1 MKSNWFKTAGVLSM
15 AVAATVM
22 LPGCS
27 AGSVDELGEEYG
39 DEAGEELMSV
49 DETLEL
55 GTAEQG
61 VMSCTN
67 LDGTNAAMA
76 AFAVAVGKELGRWQV
91 GKDFVVVR
99 SNGTT
104 PGTSGMMETLALSS
118 GSDASGAKGSSRCQV
133 AGCPNINAILAWQ
146 YAQANNKVYFQ
157 GSGSLKTLLNPQALA
172 SRMVAKYRE
181 QGTCDAA
188 AVDGNTT
195 ACPKEE
201 HKLTYVSAAKGGCD
215 TMFTFNV
222 KRTDGLALKYPAQ
235 LKHKLRFADHT
246 NPYIQ
251 FTPLANGD
259 IMVDPTYGLNPD
271 GSTSSGTCTAACT
284 KVSTTS
290 VAGHCCSCGGVNKA
304 FARSTFNANT
314 YLCQ

>member
-1 MKSNWFKTAGVLSM
+1 MKSNWFKAAGVLSM
-15 AVAATVM
+15 AVATTVM

-27 AGSVDELGEEYG
+27 AGSVDEVGGEYG
-39 DEAGEELMSV
+39 DDSSEEMMSV

-55 GTAEQG
+55 GTAEQD

-67 LDGTNAAMA
+67 LDGTNSAMA
-76 AFAVAVGKELGRWQV
+76 AFAVAVAQELGRWQV
-91 GKDFVVVR
+91 GKDFVVVK

-104 PGTSGMMETLALSS
+104 PGTSGQMETLALSS
-118 GSDASGAKGSSRCQV
+118 GSDASGAKGSSRCLV
-133 AGCPNINAILAWQ
+133 AGCPNINSILSWQ
-146 YAQANNKVYFQ
+146 YAQANNKIYFQ
-157 GSGSLKTLLNPQALA
+157 GSGSVKTLLNPQALA

-181 QGTCDAA
+181 QGTCDASA
-188 AVDGNTT
+188 ADGNATL
-195 ACPKEE
+195 CPKEE

-222 KRTDGLALKYPAQ
+222 KRTDGTALKYPAQ
-235 LKHKLRFADHT
+235 LKHKLRFADQT
-246 NPYIQ
+246 NGYIQ

-259 IMVDPTYGLNPD
+259 IQIDPTYGTNPD
-271 GSTSSGTCTAACT
+271 GTTTSGSCTAACT

-290 VAGHCCSCGGVNKA
+290 VAGQCCSCGGVNKV
-304 FARSTFNANT
+304 FAKATFNANT

>member
-1 MKSNWFKTAGVLSM
+1 MKSNWFKAAGVLSM
-15 AVAATVM
+15 AVATM

-27 AGSVDELGEEYG
+27 AGSVDEFGGEYG
-39 DEAGEELMSV
+39 DEAGEDMMSL

-67 LDGTNAAMA
+67 LDGTNSAMA
-76 AFAVAVGKELGRWQV
+76 AFAVAVAKELGRWQV
-91 GKDFVVVR
+91 GKDFMVQLI
-99 SNGTT
+99 NGQ
-104 PGTSGMMETLALSS
+104 ETLQLTS
-118 GSDASGAKGSSRCQV
+118 GSDTSGAKGKSRCASSV
-133 AGCPNINAILAWQ
+133 CPNVQAILDWQ
-146 YAQANNKVYFQ
+146 STAANNKIYFQ
-157 GSGSLKTLLNPQALA
+157 GSGTVKTLLNPQALA
-172 SRMVAKYRE
+172 SRMVAKWRE

-188 AVDGNTT
+188 AKDGDATQ
-195 ACPKEE
+195 CPKEE

-235 LKHKLRFADHT
+235 LKHKLRFADQT
-246 NPYIQ
+246 NGYIQ

-259 IMVDPTYGLNPD
+259 IAIDPTYGLNPD
-271 GSTSSGTCTAACT
+271 GTTSSGSCTAACT

-290 VAGHCCSCGGVNKA
+290 VAGQCCSCGGVNKV
-304 FARSTFNANT
+304 FAKATFNANT

>member
-1 MKSNWFKTAGVLSM
+1 MKSNWFKAAGVLSM
-15 AVAATVM
+15 AFATM

-27 AGSVDELGEEYG
+27 AGSTAELGGEYG
-39 DEAGEELMSV
+39 DEAGEEMMSV
-49 DETLEL
+49 DETFEL

-76 AFAVAVGKELGRWQV
+76 AFAVAVAKELGRWQV
-91 GKDFVVVR
+91 GKDFVVVK

-118 GSDASGAKGSSRCQV
+118 GSDTSGAKGSSRCLV
-133 AGCPNINAILAWQ
+133 AGCPNINAILSWQ

-157 GSGSLKTLLNPQALA
+157 GSGTTKTLLNPQALA

-188 AVDGNTT
+188 AKDGDATQ
-195 ACPKEE
+195 CPREE

-235 LKHKLRFADHT
+235 IKHKLRFADQT
-246 NPYIQ
+246 NGYIQ

-259 IMVDPTYGLNPD
+259 IAIDPVYGTNPD

-290 VAGHCCSCGGVNKA
+290 IAGQCCSCGGVSKL
-304 FARSTFNANT
+304 FAKSTFNAST

>member
-1 MKSNWFKTAGVLSM
+1 MKSKLFQAAGVLSM
-15 AVAATVM
+15 AVATM

-27 AGSVDELGEEYG
+27 AGSVDELGDEYG
-39 DEAGEELMSV
+39 DEEMMSV
-49 DETLEL
+49 DDTLEL
-55 GTAEQG
+55 GTIEQG

-76 AFAVAVGKELGRWQV
+76 AFAVAVAQELGRWQV
-91 GKDFVVVR
+91 GKDFVVVK
-99 SNGTT
+99 SNGTA
-104 PGTSGMMETLALSS
+104 PGTSGLMETLALSS
-118 GSDASGAKGSSRCQV
+118 GSDTSGAKGSSRCTN
-133 AGCPNINAILAWQ
+133 GCPNINAILSWQ
-146 YAQANNKVYFQ
+146 YTQANNKVYFQ
-157 GSGSLKTLLNPQALA
+157 GSGSLKTLLNPSALA

-188 AVDGNTT
+188 ARDGDATQ
-195 ACPKEE
+195 CPVEQ

-235 LKHKLRFADHT
+235 LKHKLRFADVT
-246 NPYIQ
+246 NPYIN

-259 IMVDPTYGLNPD
+259 ISIDPTYGLNPD
-271 GSTSSGTCTAACT
+271 GTTSSGSCTAACT

-304 FARSTFNANT
+304 FAKSTFNANT

>member
-1 MKSNWFKTAGVLSM
+1 MKSNWFKAAGVLSM
-15 AVAATVM
+15 AFATM

-27 AGSVDELGEEYG
+27 AGSVDEYGDEYG
-39 DEAGEELMSV
+39 DEAGEDMMSV
-49 DETLEL
+49 DETFEL

-67 LDGTNAAMA
+67 PDGTNAAMA
-76 AFAVAVGKELGRWQV
+76 AFAVAVAQELGRWQV
-91 GKDFVVVR
+91 GKDFVIVK
-99 SNGTT
+99 SNGIA
-104 PGTSGMMETLALSS
+104 PGTYGQMETLALSS
-118 GSDASGAKGSSRCQV
+118 GSDTSGAKGSSRCT
-133 AGCPNINAILAWQ
+133 AGCPSINAILSWQ
-146 YAQANNKVYFQ
+146 YSQANSKIYLQ
-157 GSGSLKTLLNPQALA
+157 GSGSVKTLLDPMALA

-188 AVDGNTT
+188 ARDGDLTQ
-195 ACPKEE
+195 CPLEQ

-222 KRTDGLALKYPAQ
+222 KRTDGLALKYPGQ
-235 LKHKLRFADHT
+235 LKHKLRFADVT
-246 NPYIQ
+246 NPYIN

-259 IMVDPTYGLNPD
+259 ISIDPIYGTNPD

-284 KVSTTS
+284 KVSTTNI
-290 VAGHCCSCGGVNKA
+290 AGQCCTCGGVSKL
-304 FARSTFNANT
+304 FAKSTFNAST

>member
-1 MKSNWFKTAGVLSM
+1 
-15 AVAATVM
+15 M

-27 AGSVDELGEEYG
+27 AGSVDELGDEYG
-39 DEAGEELMSV
+39 DEEMMSV
-49 DETLEL
+49 DDTLEL
-55 GTAEQG
+55 GTIEQG

-76 AFAVAVGKELGRWQV
+76 AFAVAVAKELGRWQV
-91 GKDFVVVR
+91 GKDFVVVK
-99 SNGTT
+99 SNGAT
-104 PGTSGMMETLALSS
+104 PGTSGMSETLALSS
-118 GSDASGAKGSSRCQV
+118 GSDASGAKGSSRCTS
-133 AGCPNINAILAWQ
+133 GCPNINAILAWQ
-146 YAQANNKVYFQ
+146 YTQANNKVYFQ

-188 AVDGNTT
+188 AKDGDATQ
-195 ACPKEE
+195 CPREE

-235 LKHKLRFADHT
+235 LKHKLRFADQT
-246 NPYIQ
+246 NPYIN

-259 IMVDPTYGLNPD
+259 ISIDPTYGLNPD
-271 GSTSSGTCTAACT
+271 GTTSSGSCTAACT

-290 VAGHCCSCGGVNKA
+290 VAGQCCTCGGVNKV
-304 FARSTFNANT
+304 FAKSTFNAST